1 MQAHE
6 PEDLIREFITA
17 FNDGD
22 LDGIVRDLY
31 EEDVVSVP
39 GPGPAVE
46 SGRDAVVRGLEP
58 VLATGGKMSLASVVA
73 IRNGDLALTHTKV
86 RLTLS
91 GQEPMERPVGS
102 AEIARRQADG
112 TWRYVVDNSLGSAI
126 LDAMESSSS
135 SLSSSSSSSSSS

>member
-6 PEDLIREFITA
+6 PEDLIREFIAA
-17 FNDGD
+17 FNGGD
-22 LDGIVRDLY
+22 LDGIVRHLY

-46 SGRDAVVRGLEP
+46 SGRDAVVRGLEH

-86 RLTLS
+86 RLTLP
-91 GQEPMERPVGS
+91 GHEPMERPVGS

-112 TWRYVVDNSLGSAI
+112 TWRYVVDNSLGPAI
-126 LDAMESSSS
+126 LDAMEWSS
-135 SLSSSSSSSSSS
+135 